1 MKTSNGK
8 CRAFVQ
14 NCQAFKANNLFAVHN
29 REGVYSVWS
38 YGYHFPLFAYLN
50 GTWYENSD
58 RYSVSTS
65 KHRSQSHPLTET
77 VKVNTEDLQRLIRG

>member
-1 MKTSNGK
+1 MKIANRDS
-8 CRAFVQ
+8 RRYVQ
-14 NCQAFKANNLFAVHN
+14 NCQEFKANHLFGEYN

-50 GTWYENSD
+50 GTWYENKD
-58 RYSVSTS
+58 RYSVTTS

-77 VKVNTEDLQRLIRG
+77 VKLGTEDLQRLIRG